1 MHEEI
6 AFIFS
11 FFLESVRTYSDLQ
24 NDFEILWLEFFFFPI
39 TFKLFSTKKDTNSYI
54 THYLN
59 NLYIIRFERKFLFFL
74 VKCILLRIV
83 YNWIEEIIYIVVTLF
98 SISSL
103 LCFNGRQIKHLMHGT
118 GFIDF
123 NSQLFDLRTI
133 D

>member
-6 AFIFS
+6 TFIFS
-11 FFLESVRTYSDLQ
+11 FFLVGTNIFWFTEWFWNSLIR
-24 NDFEILWLEFFFFPI
+24 IFFFPI